1 VKRIID
7 GRRYDTE
14 KAQEIGIGYSG
25 DSGATTLYRKRTG
38 EYFVLS
44 VTDNNAAI
52 IPVNIHEARIWARQY
67 LSPAEYAAAFGPES
81 SPSALYVEIGHEL
94 MAGLRAGAS
103 ADGITL
109 KAHVE
114 RILREALEN
123 PNQK

>member
-1 VKRIID
+1 MNKIIN

-14 KAQEIGIGYSG
+14 KAREIGIGYSG
-25 DSGATTLYRKRTG
+25 DSGATTLYRKRSG

-52 IPVNIHEARIWARQY
+52 APVNLHEARIWARQY

-81 SPSALYVEIGHEL
+81 SPSALFVEIGKDL
-94 MAGLRAGAS
+94 MAALRAGAS

-114 RILREALEN
+114 RILREALKN
-123 PNQK
+123 PNGK